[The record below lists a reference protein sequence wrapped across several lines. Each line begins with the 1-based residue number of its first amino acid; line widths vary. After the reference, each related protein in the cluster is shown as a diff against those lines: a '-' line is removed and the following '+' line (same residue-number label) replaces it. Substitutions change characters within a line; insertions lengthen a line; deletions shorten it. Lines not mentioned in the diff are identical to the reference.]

1 MFRLKNLRNN
11 DKGISP
17 VVGVIIMV
25 AVTVVLSSVIG
36 VVVLDIGQ
44 NSTQNGGNVQGYA
57 EFDQSPE
64 GVTVTYTNEVGSDG
78 IEVLVDGQEVPGAV
92 VTKTGNSVTVT
103 AGEGEEV
110 TVVGFK
116 GTPDDRTAEDTLVT
130 EEARSDTTGGSDP
143 TVASG
148 GQIETVTGSVSVN
161 PDIDGA
167 SVEVLDDSDS
177 VVATTT
183 TDMNGDFS
191 VDVLKP
197 SNKSVNVDVN
207 GFSDPALTHP
217 LYADVT
223 QSIGDSTTV
232 NFTFD
237 QLFDDTKDGSTILR
251 SNSVSEVS
259 NESTAVSIDST
270 TNLTVSV
277 DTNEFGLTTL
287 MSDND
292 GDSDLVQVEYDI
304 YEGRPSTGT
313 LVYDKTV
320 SLDRVAQYDPPSETV
335 TPDNGYTIQT
345 DKDYYMVVTGMD
357 EDGNEASDQSDV
369 LSGQTGTNDGGGG
382 PLDGGGGTGGDG
394 G

>member
-259 NESTAVSIDST
+259 NDPSAVS
-270 TNLTVSV
+270 TVSNSGITV
-277 DTNEFGLTTL
+277 ELAMNKFGLDNIFMT
-287 MSDND
+287 DND
-292 GDSDLVQVEYDI
+292 GDSDLVQVEYKI
-304 YEGRPSTGT
+304 YEGNDSSGS
-313 LVYDKTV
+313 LVYDRTV
-320 SLDRVAQYDPPSETV
+320 SLDRVSGYGPFDETV
-335 TPDNGYTIQT
+335 TPDNSYTIKN
-345 DKDYYMVVTGMD
+345 DKEYTLVVTGMD
-357 EDGNEASDQSDV
+357 ENGNEAIQEADV
-369 LSGQTGTNDGGGG
+369 LPPHDDGGTGDVG
-382 PLDGGGGTGGDG
+382 TGGGTGGDG